1 MIDTGIGTA
10 APALVGS
17 RIVTRAFFD
26 GAPALAKH
34 GTQVASV
41 PSGEGRLVGA
51 TIYGANVFGQD
62 EALGLASG
70 ADALVRALDWM
81 AQAQI
86 RFVNLALA
94 GPYNKLLDLAVARA
108 ATRGLI
114 LVSAVGNDGPDAA
127 PMYPAGFEGVIAVTA
142 VDATGRVYRNAVRGD
157 HVDVAAP
164 GVDVLV
170 RAADGGRFVTGTS
183 IATPFVT
190 ARLAADPSLDAVRG
204 IAEVRA
210 RLADTSADLGPL
222 GRDPLFGHGLA
233 KADDICP
240 A

>member
-26 GAPALAKH
+26 GAPAPAKH

-127 PMYPAGFEGVIAVTA
+127 PMYPAGFEGSSPSPRST
-142 VDATGRVYRNAVRGD
+142 RRG
-157 HVDVAAP
+157 
-164 GVDVLV
+164 G
-170 RAADGGRFVTGTS
+170 S
-183 IATPFVT
+183 IAMRCAATMWTSPPPASTCWSARQT
-190 ARLAADPSLDAVRG
+190 AAAS
-204 IAEVRA
+204 
-210 RLADTSADLGPL
+210 
-222 GRDPLFGHGLA
+222 
-233 KADDICP
+233 
-240 A
+240 